1 LTNPAFPQPVAL
13 AAAAH
18 IALGLDA
25 NWRCDALG
33 ELEHDRAF
41 SEYTKAL
48 QLEPNWDV
56 ANYYYGY
63 GWQWLASKCRARLG
77 SVQQAKAALQ
87 KAILLGKADVKKAA
101 RKALKDLKKPA

>member
-1 LTNPAFPQPVAL
+1 
-13 AAAAH
+13 
-18 IALGLDA
+18 
-25 NWRCDALG
+25 LG